1 MIALYGMKDLNAAHD
16 ALHDAIR
23 AGLAFDVVLTD
34 LGCEAEFARDIS
46 RYSASCFLEVLF
58 DELGID
64 VAEADLKE
72 SEQLEYVQQ
81 TWMAGLLVGLFLT
94 VPTDGVT
101 IRFPAFV
108 GAMWKAQGV
117 GRTLPVQLREIGLD
131 TMDATEAAATVG
143 AMARRNAGATEIPV
157 DDWAALHA
165 RTWLD
170 ALMVARL
177 IRIGFGDE
185 DQDNESAL

>member
-1 MIALYGMKDLNAAHD
+1 MKDLNAARQ
-16 ALHDAIR
+16 AIDEAIQ
-23 AGLAFDVVLTD
+23 AGLAFDVVLAD
-34 LGCEAEFARDIS
+34 LGCEAELAMGIS

-64 VAEADLKE
+64 VAEADLE
-72 SEQLEYVQQ
+72 GSEQLEYVQQ

-94 VPTDGVT
+94 APTDSVT
-101 IRFPAFV
+101 ISFPAFV

-131 TMDATEAAATVG
+131 TMDATKAAAAVG
-143 AMARRNAGATEIPV
+143 AIARQDAGATEIPV
-157 DDWAALHA
+157 DEWAALNA

-170 ALMVARL
+170 ALIVARH
-177 IRIGFGDE
+177 IRIGIGNE
-185 DQDNESAL
+185 DQEDESAF